1 MKNILEGVHGRLDLA
16 EKRIKGLKD
25 RWTKTMQSKKNREKK
40 NKGKSKSSEKYRMIL
55 SALI

>member
-1 MKNILEGVHGRLDLA
+1 MNKDYAIKKKI
-16 EKRIKGLKD
+16 EK
-25 RWTKTMQSKKNREKK
+25 KK